1 VVANANSFLTLVDA
15 RSMALDMGLA
25 IDVDDT
31 IAETQLR
38 QGYYQ
43 LVKSYQNQLQGTIVD
58 AAQTG
63 IFPRH
68 GVVANGFNVPSDS
81 IPVDV
86 QRAQLTYSDSINKG
100 TDFNQTASDQE
111 LKKFDVQGVYI
122 EEYKDGSSARTTP
135 LVPAVTQWLQPYMMN
150 GTLTR
155 DEFFYS

>member
-1 VVANANSFLTLVDA
+1 
-15 RSMALDMGLA
+15 MALDMGLA
-25 IDVDDT
+25 IDADDT

-43 LVKSYQNQLQGTIVD
+43 LVKSYQNQLQGSIVNYV
-58 AAQTG
+58 QTG
-63 IFPRH
+63 IFPRYN
-68 GVVANGFNVPSDS
+68 VVANGFPVPSDS
-81 IPVDV
+81 IPIDV

-100 TDFNQTASDQE
+100 ADFNQTAGDQE
-111 LKKFDVQGVYI
+111 LKKFDVQGVYS

-155 DEFFYS
+155 DNFFYE